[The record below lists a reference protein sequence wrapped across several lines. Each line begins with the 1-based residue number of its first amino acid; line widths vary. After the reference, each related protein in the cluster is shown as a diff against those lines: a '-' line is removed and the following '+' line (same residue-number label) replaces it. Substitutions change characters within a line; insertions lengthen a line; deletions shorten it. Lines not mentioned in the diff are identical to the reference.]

1 MSTVPRDL
9 TSDTA
14 ADHRAERVLTEAE
27 AFAGDARTGGDPSRA
42 PHSLSAT
49 EQQADDEA
57 IAAADEWDDPARL

>member
-1 MSTVPRDL
+1 MSPTPRDL

-14 ADHRAERVLTEAE
+14 ADRRAERVLTEAE
-27 AFAGDARTGGDPSRA
+27 AFAGDARAGGDPSRA

-49 EQQADDEA
+49 EQEADDEA